1 MFEKM
6 INKMFRRVDGVVF
19 DITTGTIGIEKDGSV
34 FTLGSDGLL
43 AENMFAEMSAPIP
56 AFAKAIKLSE
66 VKLGDLVINQ
76 IGEPFGFVTK
86 LNEKSLGV
94 LKTNGTIS
102 TVSPAKVNLL
112 GEGQT
117 IMVVQNLGAGGID
130 PMMLML
136 MGDGEGSDEM
146 FIMLSMM
153 QSGNSGNV
161 SGMNNMLPMLLLSKN
176 KDTSKGSGSGGD
188 MFQKM
193 MMMQMMTQGT
203 STDGSMNM
211 MNNPMLMAL
220 MLGK

>member
-76 IGEPFGFVTK
+76 NGEPFGFVTK

-94 LKTNGTIS
+94 LKTNGTVS

>member
-76 IGEPFGFVTK
+76 SGEPFGFVTK

-94 LKTNGTIS
+94 LKTNGTVS

-188 MFQKM
+188 MFQNM
-193 MMMQMMTQGT
+193 RMMQMMTQGT